1 MAIFSNGWAQHFKS
15 IANDEANK
23 NMKAFTQASAPTMT
37 LAKRVNALVEEIN
50 TAVLL
55 VGLNDMVLQT
65 HSLTKFGGM
74 RSCPNVIVGSLIGMG
89 PRAIA
94 VIINHGAA
102 VASTTVII
110 PAATAIASCKTTKEL
125 VALASG
131 SLATA
136 STMALQA
143 MTPAVGTP
151 PRRRGATTTAATTA
165 TIPVSTRTTRRGSLA
180 GGAAAPAL
188 ARPPR
193 SSARRGSEAPP
204 TAEGATNAA
213 ATATAVTAMT
223 SDATTAATIGTKGA
237 SQLATMQTLKF
248 TSAFIAAPFLRDAL
262 FNGGAT
268 NPLELI
274 ILAREAATNFENRHQ
289 GVVGFGNVSASKHV
303 EAFTNWAFAIKLG
316 QLGKVRYL
324 IDPNNK
330 ELREFA
336 ARRHETCI
344 LPPIGGGTSNGT
356 SIATHPG
363 DTTEVFRTLSKGLK
377 RMGEA
382 ANETLI
388 LKKEEMRLKGEADN
402 LKKDRIKDM
411 HASISNMILMA
422 SVTESDWIGTFSN
435 SFKAFYNSKNQGY
448 ADLELHHQF
457 DAKDLHNLG
466 FAEGT
471 VLVLWSGL
479 LKRSNPTAP
488 SNCTPFAFREL
499 QPMNMN
505 QKSWS
510 LICTIINQ
518 RGGLA
523 QSTEE
528 IKVKAKQEV
537 SAPENYNKMPFQ
549 LKAFVS

>member
-1 MAIFSNGWAQHFKS
+1 
-15 IANDEANK
+15 
-23 NMKAFTQASAPTMT
+23 
-37 LAKRVNALVEEIN
+37 
-50 TAVLL
+50 
-55 VGLNDMVLQT
+55 
-65 HSLTKFGGM
+65 
-74 RSCPNVIVGSLIGMG
+74 
-89 PRAIA
+89 
-94 VIINHGAA
+94 
-102 VASTTVII
+102 
-110 PAATAIASCKTTKEL
+110 
-125 VALASG
+125 
-131 SLATA
+131 
-136 STMALQA
+136 
-143 MTPAVGTP
+143 
-151 PRRRGATTTAATTA
+151 
-165 TIPVSTRTTRRGSLA
+165 
-180 GGAAAPAL
+180 
-188 ARPPR
+188 
-193 SSARRGSEAPP
+193 
-204 TAEGATNAA
+204 
-213 ATATAVTAMT
+213 
-223 SDATTAATIGTKGA
+223 
-237 SQLATMQTLKF
+237 
-248 TSAFIAAPFLRDAL
+248 
-262 FNGGAT
+262 
-268 NPLELI
+268 
-274 ILAREAATNFENRHQ
+274 
-289 GVVGFGNVSASKHV
+289 VSASKHV

-363 DTTEVFRTLSKGLK
+363 DTTEVFRTLSEGLK

-382 ANETLI
+382 ADQTLI

-422 SVTESDWIGTFSN
+422 SATKLDRIRTFN
-435 SFKAFYNSKNQGY
+435 DSFKAFYNSKNQGY

-457 DAKDLHNLG
+457 DAKDLQNLG

-471 VLVLWSGL
+471 VLALWSGL

-510 LICTIINQ
+510 LICTMINQ

-528 IKVKAKQEV
+528 IKAKAKQEV
-537 SAPENYNKMPFQ
+537 SAPKNYNKMLFQ
-549 LKAFVS
+549 LKAFIALIEILFGDESIMALKLQAFIQQIKTHNVFYKGYAALDDFFPTKVLWTVCTRFQLYLKNCTQANQLPPH